1 MVNQRGRAMRLRD
14 PYGEAV
20 NAIRTQLRSGALV
33 MGEQLTAAE
42 ISRALNLSQTPVREA
57 FARLAGEGLI
67 EERRGSGFFAW
78 RLDAVDLIELYDL
91 QAAYLRAALEPQF
104 VSGDGRWAA
113 AAELVAAR
121 AEHEPQTAVEVVF
134 HHLAQEGRNL
144 ALQRAHRLLSD
155 RLAAPRRAE
164 AEVLPLPQVAE
175 EWRVLS
181 ALLSQGDLRDLLAW
195 IDAYH
200 ALRRGAAGAVV
211 AAMRS
216 RAHAQPL

>member
-1 MVNQRGRAMRLRD
+1 MRLRD

-33 MGEQLTAAE
+33 MGEQLTAGE

-91 QAAYLRAALEPQF
+91 QAAYLRAAVEPQF

-113 AAELVAAR
+113 VSELIAGR
-121 AEHEPQTAVEVVF
+121 AEHEPQTAVEAIF
-134 HHLAQEGRNL
+134 LHLAQEGRNL
-144 ALQRAHRLLSD
+144 ALQRAHRLLAD

-164 AEVLPLPQVAE
+164 AEIFPLPQVAQ
-175 EWRVLS
+175 EWRALA
-181 ALLSQGDLRDLLAW
+181 ALLSHGELKDLLAW

-200 ALRRGAAGAVV
+200 AVRRGAAGAIVS
-211 AAMRS
+211 AMRS
-216 RAHAQPL
+216 RAQAQPL